1 MHVSGGRESIHCL
14 ALIKYQYLLMRGTLR
29 TRAIKQNSSCA
40 FWESLKILKSIQ
52 NSQDLYN
59 MCKWYRLLR
68 PRMFIFRKNSFV
80 SYRQWNK
87 CRAGLRSRL
96 VTCICRED
104 TKMTSTFVHSIEKKI
119 KKMSQVKVLHLLG
132 LFNDSSICATN
143 WPMISILWI

>member
-96 VTCICRED
+96 VTCHKNDVNLR
-104 TKMTSTFVHSIEKKI
+104 TFYWKENQKLT
-119 KKMSQVKVLHLLG
+119 QVKGLHLLG
-132 LFNDSSICATN
+132 LFNGTSICAAN